1 MFQSADILQNFHIA
15 SLILTMALGIV
26 SRFAAGIW
34 DSDLNDFFM
43 NTNLVR
49 ALTASVTFPHLPQ
62 LEDFGSHE
70 LAHDPDDWDCRE
82 EVCGVLEE

>member
-1 MFQSADILQNFHIA
+1 MK
-15 SLILTMALGIV
+15 
-26 SRFAAGIW
+26 AG
-34 DSDLNDFFM
+34 
-43 NTNLVR
+43 TGPR

-70 LAHDPDDWDCRE
+70 LAHDPDDWECRE